1 MITLIVAA
9 SENNVI
15 GRDGNLPWKLPD
27 DLKHFKQVTMGKP
40 VVMGRKTWESLRR
53 PLPGRQ
59 NVVITRQR
67 DYSAEG
73 CDVVSYP
80 AAALQATSAT
90 DDIMIIG
97 GGRVYEQ
104 FMRRA
109 GRIYLTRVHTTI
121 EGDAYFPKL
130 DDEWERVSDE
140 HHAADDR
147 HEYGFTFEVWER
159 GKRD

>member
-1 MITLIVAA
+1 MISLIVAA
-9 SENNVI
+9 SENDVI
-15 GRDGNLPWKLPD
+15 GCDGELPWQLPD

-67 DYSAEG
+67 HYTADG
-73 CDVVSYP
+73 CDVVNYP
-80 AAALQATSAT
+80 AAALQATREA

-109 GRIYLTRVHTTI
+109 GRIYLTRVHATI
-121 EGDAYFPKL
+121 DGDAYFPRL
-130 DDEWERVSDE
+130 DAQWERTSAQ
-140 HHAADDR
+140 HHPADARHR
-147 HEYGFTFEVWER
+147 HEFTFETWER
-159 GKRD
+159 RNN

>member
-15 GRDGNLPWKLPD
+15 GRAGDLPWKLPD

-67 DYSAEG
+67 GYVAEG

-80 AAALQATSAT
+80 AAALKATSGAE
-90 DDIMIIG
+90 DIMIIG
-97 GGRVYEQ
+97 GGRIYEQ
-104 FMRRA
+104 FLRRA
-109 GRIYLTRVHTTI
+109 DRIYLTRVHTSI
-121 EGDAYFPKL
+121 EGDAWFPEL
-130 DDEWERVSDE
+130 DDDWNRVADE
-140 HHAADDR
+140 HHPGDER
-147 HEYGFTFEVWER
+147 HEHEFTFEVWER
-159 GKRD
+159 R